1 MLTSL
6 FKRSGI
12 YFFGLILGKT
22 LSVIVFILFA
32 RSLLPEKFGDF
43 VLFVTLLQI
52 VTFLAD
58 FGLNQWYQKQ
68 ADQVDKNKLLSQIIS
83 ARIVTLIVSL
93 FLSLIFLFLTSS
105 FSQFVSVL
113 FLLCL
118 IPEAFLSV
126 VDGFYLEKQQPLRV
140 ALKTTSR
147 MAILFLAYLYYQSLF
162 NLDRAL
168 KWYFIS
174 SILTFM
180 WYFPWNRIKGFIFSS
195 FAEIVKTLRSSS
207 SYAFLIFSSFLYA
220 RGDSLVIRYVLNS
233 SALGIYGAAYRYLES
248 LSLLPT
254 ALSHNLFPISARKE
268 GIAFDQLKKI
278 LLVTFLSGLIISL
291 LVYLFS
297 PLLITG
303 LLGNPYKEAIPVLKI
318 FSFVLLLFFI
328 NAPLA
333 TVVQSSNYVN
343 RFLPWGLL
351 NTSLNIILNL
361 MLVPMF
367 GIIAAAW
374 AMLLTEITGLLINI
388 FFLIKIY
395 KT

>member
-343 RFLPWGLL
+343 RFLPWGFL